1 AKLPSTL
8 DVDQIAALMNI
19 PDDSA
24 ISVRDRAMFELL
36 YSSGLRLAEL
46 VGINLADLDW
56 HEGTA
61 RVRGKGSRERM
72 VPVGRMAQEA
82 IRGWLQHRSG
92 LMGDATEALF
102 LSNRGT
108 RISPRSVQTRLT
120 IWCHR
125 LGLATPVHPHELR
138 HSCATHLLESSADL
152 RAVQE
157 LLGHANLSTTQ
168 IYTHLDFQ
176 HLADVYDRAHPR
188 ARTRKPAKPEE
199 TPD

>member
-1 AKLPSTL
+1 MIPFS
-8 DVDQIAALMNI
+8 ALEAFGVVTGQRQQADHAVARKWNQCRRLNTQRI
-19 PDDSA
+19 
-24 ISVRDRAMFELL
+24 IVEQRLL
-36 YSSGLRLAEL
+36 LGFAEL
-46 VGINLADLDW
+46 AALDW

-176 HLADVYDRAHPR
+176 Q
-188 ARTRKPAKPEE
+188 RTQ
-199 TPD
+199 D